1 MKKQIR
7 ETWVDRVYR
16 SLAPVSYTK
25 RLIARQQA
33 EIFHRQYD
41 AAQTF
46 SHSSFNRNSN
56 SANREIR
63 PAIKPIRENARDLIR
78 NAAFAQK
85 GVSAI
90 VTSTVGWGIEASIT
104 HYDSRKQEQI
114 RDLWAK
120 WSSGLCSIDGSDFNS
135 LQSQVMASMV
145 IDGEVVVRELSL
157 DNSIRL
163 QVLESDHIN
172 STAAT
177 APKDFRV
184 VNGVVVDRF
193 NRPQGFHLYK
203 QHPGDGGH
211 ESELVSASECFL
223 VYRQDRPGQLRGVS
237 WLAPVATSLKMLA
250 DLQYT
255 QLVRLKLS
263 AAITGVVTQEPTQLT
278 PEQLLLQREA
288 DFELSPGEFKF
299 LNPGESI
306 NFPSIPNPEGFQG
319 SIRLALQEISAGL
332 GITYEAL
339 SGDLSQVNF
348 SSGRMGALQQRANVE
363 AWRWHTLI
371 PRFLNPSFERFK
383 KFCAINGVDASECS
397 VEWSPPAA
405 QMISPESEVN
415 ATKNAIRAGLQTL
428 PGALRELGL
437 NPDKHLKELS
447 DTNKQLDQLG
457 LILDSDPRLTGNGQ
471 LQSAENLQSI
481 KSTQE

>member
-1 MKKQIR
+1 MKKQIQDS
-7 ETWVDRVYR
+7 WVDRLYLR
-16 SLAPVSYTK
+16 LNPVSYRN

-33 EIFHRQYD
+33 ELFKRQYD
-41 AAQTF
+41 AAQNFGHTT
-46 SHSSFNRNSN
+46 FNRNSN

-63 PAIKPIRENARDLIR
+63 NASKPVRENARDLLR

-90 VTSTVGWGIEASIT
+90 VTSTIGWGIEASIT
-104 HYDSRKQEQI
+104 HYDARKQEQI
-114 RDLWAK
+114 RNLWNK

-135 LQSQVMASMV
+135 LQSQVMQSMV
-145 IDGEVVVRELSL
+145 VDGEVIVREVSL

-163 QVLESDHIN
+163 QILEADHLN
-172 STAAT
+172 PTASTET
-177 APKDFRV
+177 KDFRTV
-184 VNGVVVDRF
+184 SGVVVDKY

-203 QHPGDGGH
+203 QHPGEGGR
-211 ESELVSASECFL
+211 ESEYVSSSECFL
-223 VYRQDRPGQLRGVS
+223 VYRQDRPGQLRGIS

-263 AAITGVVTQEPTQLT
+263 AAITGVVTQEPTQLSQ
-278 PEQLLLQREA
+278 EQLLAQREA

-348 SSGRMGALQQRANVE
+348 SSGRMGALQQRANIE
-363 AWRWHTLI
+363 SWRWHTLV